1 MKGSY
6 VLLIK
11 LPTEVDIKIGSLGY
25 IHFSRG
31 WYAYIGSAMGG
42 FKSRVTRHLRKDKK
56 LHWHIDYLL
65 QLASINK
72 VFMNESETRKECR
85 IAGIL
90 VNYFDHVPG
99 FGCSACRCKSHLFYS
114 QQKQEM
120 LPKLSQALKPD

>member
-11 LPTEVDIKIGSLGY
+11 LPTEVAINIGSLGY
-25 IHFSRG
+25 VHFSRG

-42 FKSRVTRHLRKDKK
+42 LKSRVTRHLRKDKK

-65 QLASINK
+65 RLASIKK

-90 VNYFDHVPG
+90 VNYFDYVPG
-99 FGCSACRCKSHLFYS
+99 FCCSDCSCKSHLFYS
-114 QQKQEM
+114 RHKQEM
-120 LPKLSQALKPD
+120 IPKINEALR